1 MGQMIIPPAQG
12 RGLRVG
18 SGETLR
24 ITTPKGA
31 QAADFFAFNC
41 ANVGE
46 WLSPNHSW
54 VFTRHVRP
62 RKGDVFLSRF
72 RRPMLE
78 FIEDGA
84 AGTHDMMIAACD
96 QFRYEQ
102 FGFKG
107 NHPSCAA
114 NLENSMRR
122 MGLQI
127 EVIPQP
133 INFFT
138 NSAVLDDGTLVSPP
152 NPVPPGAYVELRALM
167 DLICVI
173 SSCPFDLPVEG
184 WTINAEAGPT
194 ELLVEW
200 S

>member
-1 MGQMIIPPAQG
+1 
-12 RGLRVG
+12 
-18 SGETLR
+18 
-24 ITTPKGA
+24 
-31 QAADFFAFNC
+31 
-41 ANVGE
+41 
-46 WLSPNHSW
+46 
-54 VFTRHVRP
+54 
-62 RKGDVFLSRF
+62 
-72 RRPMLE
+72 
-78 FIEDGA
+78 
-84 AGTHDMMIAACD
+84 MIAACD

-122 MGLQI
+122 MGMQI

-138 NSAVLDDGTLVSPP
+138 NTSVLNDGTLVSPP

-184 WTINAEAGPT
+184 WTINAERGPT
-194 ELLVEW
+194 ELVVDWRGAFEK
-200 S
+200 SSIAGAGEKESRASS